1 MPSVSSCTA
10 DCITRSMLRGPL
22 QLFCSIAC
30 VKAQHVPCLS
40 VQHLGA
46 NETKIV
52 EIIYFLLWSPSARAC
67 CRPEQAQSPTLR
79 SHWQTCWGGAQTLTP
94 VPCRTQIYNL
104 GNTNPHTVT
113 ELVDLLERGLARKA
127 KRRLVPMPATG
138 DVLATFADIS
148 AAKEVCMTVDTV
160 KGHE

>member
-1 MPSVSSCTA
+1 
-10 DCITRSMLRGPL
+10 
-22 QLFCSIAC
+22 
-30 VKAQHVPCLS
+30 
-40 VQHLGA
+40 
-46 NETKIV
+46 
-52 EIIYFLLWSPSARAC
+52 
-67 CRPEQAQSPTLR
+67 
-79 SHWQTCWGGAQTLTP
+79 
-94 VPCRTQIYNL
+94 
-104 GNTNPHTVT
+104 VT